1 MYIIVQTIHLTD
13 KMIKMRF
20 ENVLK
25 VLSPV
30 LIRKQSLKHAFQMY
44 DTISWVVGVH
54 DRPVVN
60 KTESPEE

>member
-1 MYIIVQTIHLTD
+1 
-13 KMIKMRF
+13 MRF

-25 VLSPV
+25 VPLPV
-30 LIRKQSLKHAFQMY
+30 LIRKQCHAFQMY

-60 KTESPEE
+60 KTVA

>member
-25 VLSPV
+25 PV
-30 LIRKQSLKHAFQMY
+30 LIRKQYHAFQMY

-60 KTESPEE
+60 KTVA

>member
-25 VLSPV
+25 VPLLV
-30 LIRKQSLKHAFQMY
+30 LIRKQYHAFQMY

-60 KTESPEE
+60 KTVA

>member
-25 VLSPV
+25 VRSPV
-30 LIRKQSLKHAFQMY
+30 LIRKQCHVFQMD

-54 DRPVVN
+54 DRSVVN

>member
-25 VLSPV
+25 VPLPV
-30 LIRKQSLKHAFQMY
+30 LIRKQCHAFQMY

-54 DRPVVN
+54 DRPLVN

>member
-13 KMIKMRF
+13 KMIKMQF

-25 VLSPV
+25 VPLPV
-30 LIRKQSLKHAFQMY
+30 LIRKQCHAFQVY
-44 DTISWVVGVH
+44 DTIIHLVVGVH

-60 KTESPEE
+60 KTVA